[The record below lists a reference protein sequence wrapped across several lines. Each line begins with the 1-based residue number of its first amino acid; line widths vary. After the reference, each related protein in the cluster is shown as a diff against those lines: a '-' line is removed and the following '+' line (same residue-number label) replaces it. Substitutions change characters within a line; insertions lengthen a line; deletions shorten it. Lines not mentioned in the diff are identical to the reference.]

1 MSSFHLLIVD
11 DDQRIRL
18 LLQRF
23 LRQHGYTISTA
34 AHPIEAMEILKAPE
48 YRCHLIILDDMMP
61 YQTGRDFLAQL
72 RGQDNG
78 LPVLMLTAKG
88 ESADRIA
95 GLSLGADDYLAKPF
109 VPEELLLRIQNILKR
124 AGSSPIEAPSSA
136 LRLGR
141 LTYQSA
147 TQNLLGPDGVPILL
161 TPAEKTLMDVLVRA
175 GGQSV
180 SRLALQTALG
190 LEETSLSRTID
201 VHLNRLRQKIEP
213 HPKTPQYLQ
222 TVRHQGYRLVA
233 DHD

>member
-1 MSSFHLLIVD
+1 MDL
-11 DDQRIRL
+11 
-18 LLQRF
+18 
-23 LRQHGYTISTA
+23 
-34 AHPIEAMEILKAPE
+34 LKAPE
-48 YRCHLIILDDMMP
+48 YRCHLMILDDMMP

-72 RGQDNG
+72 RGQDNT

-88 ESADRIA
+88 ESADRIG

-109 VPEELLLRIQNILKR
+109 VPEELLLRIQYILKR
-124 AGSSPIEAPSSA
+124 AAPPVEAPASA
-136 LRLGR
+136 LHLGA
-141 LTYQSA
+141 LTYQST
-147 TQNLLGPDGVPILL
+147 TQNLLGADGVPIPL
-161 TPAEKTLMDVLVRA
+161 TPAEKTVMDVLVRA
-175 GGQSV
+175 RGQSV

-190 LEETSLSRTID
+190 LEETTLSRTID

>member
-23 LRQHGYTISTA
+23 LRQHGYTVSTA
-34 AHPIEAMEILKAPE
+34 AHPMEAAEILSAPE
-48 YRCHLIILDDMMP
+48 QRCHLMILDDMMP
-61 YQTGRDFLAQL
+61 YQTGRDFLAQI
-72 RGQDNG
+72 RGQDNP

-124 AGSSPIEAPSSA
+124 TAPPIEPPAPT

-141 LTYQSA
+141 LTYQSI
-147 TQNLLGPDGVPILL
+147 TQTLLGPDGGPVAL
-161 TPAEKTLMDVLVRA
+161 TPAEKTLMDILVRA

-190 LEETSLSRTID
+190 LEETTLSRTID

>member
-23 LRQHGYTISTA
+23 LRQHGYTVSTA
-34 AHPIEAMEILKAPE
+34 AHPMEAAETLSAPE
-48 YRCHLIILDDMMP
+48 QRCHLMILDDMMP
-61 YQTGRDFLAQL
+61 YQTGRDFLAQI
-72 RGQDNG
+72 RGQDNP

-124 AGSSPIEAPSSA
+124 TSPPIEPPAPT

-141 LTYQSA
+141 LTYQSI
-147 TQNLLGPDGVPILL
+147 TQTLLGPDGGPVAL
-161 TPAEKTLMDVLVRA
+161 TPAEKTLMDILVRA

-190 LEETSLSRTID
+190 LEETTLSRTID

>member
-23 LRQHGYTISTA
+23 LRQHGYTVSAA
-34 AHPIEAMEILKAPE
+34 AHPIEAAEILRAPE
-48 YRCHLIILDDMMP
+48 QRCHLVILDDMMP

-72 RGQDNG
+72 RGQDNA

-124 AGSSPIEAPSSA
+124 TGNVMEAPSPA

-141 LTYQSA
+141 LTYQS
-147 TQNLLGPDGVPILL
+147 TIQNLLGPDGGPIAL
-161 TPAEKTLMDVLVRA
+161 TPAEKIVMDVLVRA

-190 LEETSLSRTID
+190 LEETHLSRTID

-222 TVRHQGYRLVA
+222 TVRNQGYRLVA

>member
-1 MSSFHLLIVD
+1 MSFHLLIVD

-23 LRQHGYTISTA
+23 LRQHGYTVSTA
-34 AHPIEAMEILKAPE
+34 GHPIEAVEILQSPE
-48 YRCHLIILDDMMP
+48 YRCHLMILDDMMP

-72 RGQDNG
+72 RGQDNT

-124 AGSSPIEAPSSA
+124 AAPPVEAPAPA
-136 LRLGR
+136 LHLGA

-147 TQNLLGPDGVPILL
+147 TQKLLGPDGVPIAL

-233 DHD
+233 NHD

>member
-1 MSSFHLLIVD
+1 MSFHLLIVD

-23 LRQHGYTISTA
+23 LRQHGYTVSTA
-34 AHPIEAMEILKAPE
+34 AHPIEAVEILQSPE
-48 YRCHLIILDDMMP
+48 YRCHLMILDDMMP

-72 RGQDNG
+72 RGQDNT

-124 AGSSPIEAPSSA
+124 APPPVEAPAPA
-136 LRLGR
+136 LHLGA
-141 LTYQSA
+141 LTYQST
-147 TQNLLGPDGVPILL
+147 TQNLMGPDGVPIAL

-233 DHD
+233 NHD